1 MSDDPSVV
9 VLPPPQETQRIA
21 ILGAGMAGLAA
32 AEILVEAG
40 HEVTVFEA
48 QVRPGGRIL
57 TSRQNFAEG
66 LHVELGASRFP
77 DCHDLTLA
85 YCRRLGLTLVDFDS
99 QDLKPLL
106 SLDGRRLR
114 DSGPLP
120 ISLGLPPSEQG
131 LTVNDLEA
139 RYLQRLLD
147 EIGDPLA
154 DNWPRED
161 LLAYDD
167 LSYTELLVR
176 EGASKKTIQLIG
188 TGFNVG
194 EGLDGASALWML
206 RNHKLDRN
214 RRRLFKLK
222 EGNDRLPQLLALQ
235 LSAHIRYGVQVVALK
250 QDRGGVEVGYLR
262 MPFGRF
268 NERFDRVICTLPFP
282 LVRDLDVSP
291 AFSAGKRRALR
302 ELPYASMVKVLL
314 QTRRRFWL
322 DLGLS
327 GFVTT
332 DLPMTEIWNVTMGEE
347 GTRGVL
353 LAYLGGYKARNLT
366 YLGEFERLA
375 LVLNTLKKVFP
386 ELEEHYEGGMTW
398 SWDNAPW
405 ARGAGAWYAVG
416 QLRSL
421 YPHVATAEGRIHFA
435 GEHTSPWPG
444 WVQGALYSGQRAA
457 REVNA
462 LGP

>member
-1 MSDDPSVV
+1 MSDPSVV
-9 VLPPPQETQRIA
+9 VLPPPAEPQKIA
-21 ILGAGMAGLAA
+21 ILGAGMAGLSA
-32 AEILVEAG
+32 AEILVNAG
-40 HEVTVFEA
+40 HDVTVFEA

-77 DCHDLTLA
+77 DCHHLTLA
-85 YCRRLGLTLVDFDS
+85 YCRRMGLTLVDFGS
-99 QDLKPLL
+99 EDLKPLL
-106 SLDGRRLR
+106 ALDGHRVR

-120 ISLGLPPSEQG
+120 ASLGLPPAEQG
-131 LTVNDLEA
+131 LTLQELEN
-139 RYLQRLLD
+139 RYLQPLLD

-154 DNWPRED
+154 PDWPAEH
-161 LLAYDD
+161 LLEYDD
-167 LSYTELLVR
+167 LSYTELLLKR
-176 EGASKKTIQLIG
+176 GASKKTIGLIG

-206 RNHKLDRN
+206 RNHKLDRTRN
-214 RRRLFKLK
+214 RLHKLK
-222 EGNDRLPQLLALQ
+222 EGNDRLPQVMALR
-235 LSAHIRYGVQVVALK
+235 LSACIRYGTQVIALK
-250 QDRGGVEVGYLR
+250 QDRGGVEVGYLK
-262 MPFGRF
+262 MPVGRF
-268 NERFDRVICTLPFP
+268 SERFDRVVCTLPFP
-282 LVRDLDVSP
+282 LVRDLEVFP

-314 QTRRRFWL
+314 QTRRRFWM

-332 DLPMTEIWNVTMGEE
+332 DLPMTEIWNVTLGEE

-366 YLGEFERLA
+366 YLSEFERLA
-375 LVLNTLKKVFP
+375 RVLHMLKKVLP

-398 SWDNAPW
+398 SWDTAPW
-405 ARGAGAWYAVG
+405 ARGAGAWYAMR
-416 QLRSL
+416 QIRTL
-421 YPHVATAEGRIHFA
+421 YPHVATPEGRIHFA

-444 WVQGALYSGQRAA
+444 WVQGALHSGQRVA
-457 REVNA
+457 REVNE